1 MSIQSVIGKFNAL
14 LTIRNLTISAVTL
27 TVINANVL
35 IVRFAVIPIVE
46 SFNTSEQELANEQQ
60 SLQPKSND
68 LATAATQEKIQE
80 KEEQPTSSNDE
91 EQKPGPVPQPVEKPT
106 TNTQSNSTPKTNA
119 ATTEKKLTASNST
132 TNSQP
137 KTTSSTPPPEPAPA
151 PAPAPAGPSHQVL
164 GTSISVSYINSL
176 RSAAGKSSLSENST
190 LNGWA
195 LAHTK
200 TQADE
205 CNIWHQNISTFLGR
219 SIGATTVMSIGEN
232 VGYAGS
238 INSVLNALRNSSGHY
253 ANMVGDFNY
262 VGTGS
267 VVSDSPG
274 CKGYVFT
281 TQLFAK

>member
-132 TNSQP
+132 TNS
-137 KTTSSTPPPEPAPA
+137 K
-151 PAPAPAGPSHQVL
+151 
-164 GTSISVSYINSL
+164 
-176 RSAAGKSSLSENST
+176 
-190 LNGWA
+190 
-195 LAHTK
+195 
-200 TQADE
+200 
-205 CNIWHQNISTFLGR
+205 
-219 SIGATTVMSIGEN
+219 
-232 VGYAGS
+232 
-238 INSVLNALRNSSGHY
+238 
-253 ANMVGDFNY
+253 
-262 VGTGS
+262 
-267 VVSDSPG
+267 
-274 CKGYVFT
+274 
-281 TQLFAK
+281 